1 MGMSSMLNFRRKGWL
16 APSGSICEVMSRLS
30 RMSLQAWSIS
40 VPYSNSRMS
49 MDTFSRE
56 RDVMSFR
63 FSTLF
68 RLFSSIF
75 VRLFSTSVA
84 LAPG

>member
-1 MGMSSMLNFRRKGWL
+1 
-16 APSGSICEVMSRLS
+16 
-30 RMSLQAWSIS
+30 
-40 VPYSNSRMS
+40 

-56 RDVMSFR
+56 REVMSFR